1 MEFEQIIQDFLVVRE
16 VFVIIQYDQQGQ
28 EDTIGVGMR
37 VFWDYVGEEVRNIF
51 QESSFLLKDYFNVY
65 NRKFFV
71 SIGMYQVKLYGYGGK
86 RVFIFCSVIVKDI
99 LIFQLLLFNIVI
111 KCQFSV
117 KRQILL
123 VWFIGNQFLRRVEI
137 GF

>member
-71 SIGMYQVKLYGYGGK
+71 SIGMYWVKLYGYGGK